1 MAVFRLPFEYPEIQ
15 VSLVMDDSI
24 SFWILDSG
32 LTRVWGVFRGNDVIC
47 GCLWLQEVARKDC
60 SQGEKLCWRTI
71 YSILPDHPPC
81 ASKRPARGMSV
92 FWTRQ
97 VWKVWITCCSW
108 PNKCISVSAPN
119 LAKPSHGMFGLFPD
133 MTCVKRVYKDNKAS
147 FNWSGTKTTNDSCP
161 VNKTRVNCR

>member
-108 PNKCISVSAPN
+108 PNKCIGTQSCQTKPWYVRPFPGHDLREESLQRQQSVVQLVGN
-119 LAKPSHGMFGLFPD
+119 QD
-133 MTCVKRVYKDNKAS
+133 YE
-147 FNWSGTKTTNDSCP
+147 
-161 VNKTRVNCR
+161 